1 MIRFFVTRFEGIA
14 IWGSVLMIVYCV
26 LYPYIYEFT
35 YLYIIRYF
43 FLILFLPVLIG
54 VVCKY
59 LFSYIRPKKKHL
71 KKKGIIRILYL
82 RSYDI
87 IMFLY
92 CGYFAVYVAF
102 YLNQISILFDYLML
116 FLLGLFLGYRI
127 AMKANEYS
135 NNCKNR

>member
-1 MIRFFVTRFEGIA
+1 M
-14 IWGSVLMIVYCV
+14 
-26 LYPYIYEFT
+26 
-35 YLYIIRYF
+35 
-43 FLILFLPVLIG
+43 
-54 VVCKY
+54 
-59 LFSYIRPKKKHL
+59 RPKKKHL

-87 IMFLY
+87 IMFSY

>member
-1 MIRFFVTRFEGIA
+1 MGKCLNDCLLCPLSI
-14 IWGSVLMIVYCV
+14 
-26 LYPYIYEFT
+26 YIYEFP

-43 FLILFLPVLIG
+43 FLILFLTVLIG

-87 IMFLY
+87 IMFSY

-102 YLNQISILFDYLML
+102 YLNQISMLFDYLML

>member
-1 MIRFFVTRFEGIA
+1 MVRFFVTRFEGIT

-26 LYPYIYEFT
+26 LYPYIYEFP
-35 YLYIIRYF
+35 YYILSGIF
-43 FLILFLPVLIG
+43 SDFILTVLIG

-87 IMFLY
+87 IMFSY

-102 YLNQISILFDYLML
+102 YLNQISMLFDYLML